1 MRLVKIK
8 KIIIENTQYSIM
20 LYLLLIDN
28 WKEDIFILSDI
39 FDKNFIENF
48 RKICKKVYIVYPTSI
63 KQNFISYYM
72 AIFKLY
78 IFLIKIKLKNNIE
91 IYGND
96 NLTYSLL
103 KKVGYILL
111 EDGIV
116 NYQKLIKQNFK
127 RKIIN
132 LIKLKNPFYNPYGYS
147 KYVKKIYLTGLAPI
161 PKEIKDKVEI
171 INLKELWNKKSDKEK
186 EEVLNIFGFNNEIIN
201 NLKGKNK
208 ILYTQPLSEDG
219 IISENE
225 KIKLY
230 RQIVKNYDEK
240 ELIIKKHPREKTDY
254 KTIFIKAEVL
264 NQSFPAE
271 LFDLLDIK
279 FKKAI
284 TIFSTAVLS
293 DKEIEIDFYGTE
305 IHPKLIGRFGSM
317 ENVMKRN
324 AYLDG
329 DLNE

>member
-1 MRLVKIK
+1 MKKIAIISNLKVLLIFLLLNSEKLEKIFWIFDDKIEIRNKTIKSFKVERNEGLFDLVKKTIK
-8 KIIIENTQYSIM
+8 YYFCFK
-20 LYLLLIDN
+20 
-28 WKEDIFILSDI
+28 ILS
-39 FDKNFIENF
+39 
-48 RKICKKVYIVYPTSI
+48 I
-63 KQNFISYYM
+63 KHN
-72 AIFKLY
+72 
-78 IFLIKIKLKNNIE
+78 LKN
-91 IYGND
+91 
-96 NLTYSLL
+96 LTVYCFDHIIGAKFFL
-103 KKVGYILL
+103 KRYEFILL
-111 EDGIV
+111 EDGTQ
-116 NYQKLIKQNFK
+116 NYDKNTYK
-127 RKIIN
+127 RS
-132 LIKLKNPFYNPYGYS
+132 LKNRLFSIPAFGVYKN
-147 KYVKKIYLTGLAPI
+147 VKKIYLTGLAPI